1 MEIKG
6 EKFGEGYYK
15 ELNECI
21 SDQWQCNTESKV
33 AAILEEFRIK
43 DIEKVL
49 IMLIDDREKLVHEI
63 VTNKGLVVTDVKPFE
78 IIERFRKHV
87 GEKDFN
93 LMVND
98 PISLDEDFTDWI
110 DTVTWELK

>member
-1 MEIKG
+1 MKIKG
-6 EKFGEGYYK
+6 DKYGESYY
-15 ELNECI
+15 EQLNECI
-21 SDQWQCNTESKV
+21 DDEWHNNTEQKV
-33 AAILEEFRIK
+33 ESIMNDFRLK

-49 IMLIDDREKLVHEI
+49 IMLIDDREKLIHDI
-63 VTNKGLVVTDVKPFE
+63 VTNKGLIVTDVKPFE

-93 LMVND
+93 LMVKD